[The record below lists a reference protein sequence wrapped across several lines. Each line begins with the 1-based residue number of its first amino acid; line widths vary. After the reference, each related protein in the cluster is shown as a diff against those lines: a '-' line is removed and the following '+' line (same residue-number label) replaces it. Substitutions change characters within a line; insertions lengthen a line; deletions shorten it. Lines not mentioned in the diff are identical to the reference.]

1 MGLALALLLCPALAS
16 AQEAAA
22 DAPAPIAAP
31 AVEQTGPDMTSCRM
45 LAIGMG
51 AVVGVIAGNL
61 LTASIMAPWLALDMP
76 VAANAAVQSL
86 AGLYQALIA
95 ATFAISGTYV
105 ADSVC
110 FA

>member
-1 MGLALALLLCPALAS
+1 
-16 AQEAAA
+16 
-22 DAPAPIAAP
+22 
-31 AVEQTGPDMTSCRM
+31 MTSCRM

-51 AVVGVIAGNL
+51 AVAGVIAGNL
-61 LTASIMAPWLALDMP
+61 LTASVMAPWLALSMP
-76 VAANAAVQSL
+76 VAATEAVHSL

-110 FA
+110 L